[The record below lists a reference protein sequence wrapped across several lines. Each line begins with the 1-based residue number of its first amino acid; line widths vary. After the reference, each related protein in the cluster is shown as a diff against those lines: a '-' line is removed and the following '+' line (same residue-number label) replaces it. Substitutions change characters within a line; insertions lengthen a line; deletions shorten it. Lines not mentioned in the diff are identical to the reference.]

1 MNFETVKTNL
11 ERRGFA
17 VSCFD
22 TALEA
27 ADYLDAA
34 IDQKTVGIGGS
45 VTIAEMGLHDRLSAH
60 NQVFCHARLAPGQ
73 NTGDVFSHAA
83 VAQVYLSS
91 VNGLAQTGEI
101 VNIDGNCNR
110 ISAMCFGH
118 EKVYL
123 IVGKNKLAPDYE
135 AALWRARNVAAP
147 KNARRLGKNTP
158 CAKEADRC
166 YDCQSPERICR
177 SLMVFWE
184 KPRAC
189 EFEVVLIDEE
199 LGY

>member
-1 MNFETVKTNL
+1 MNFENVKNNL
-11 ERRGFA
+11 ERRGFT
-17 VSCFD
+17 VSCFE
-22 TALEA
+22 TAREA

-34 IDQKTVGIGGS
+34 IDQKTVGMGGS
-45 VTIAEMGLHDRLSAH
+45 VTITQMGLCDRLASH
-60 NQVFCHARLAPGQ
+60 NEVFSHARLAPGQ
-73 NTGDVFSHAA
+73 TAA
-83 VAQVYLSS
+83 DIFPRAAAAQVYLSS
-91 VNGLAQTGEI
+91 VNGLAETGEI

-135 AALWRARNVAAP
+135 SALWRARNIAAP
-147 KNARRLGKNTP
+147 KNAQRLGKNTP

-189 EFEVVLIDEE
+189 AFEVILIDEE

>member
-1 MNFETVKTNL
+1 MNFDTVKSNL
-11 ERRGFA
+11 ISLGYG
-17 VSCFD
+17 VSYFE
-22 TALEA
+22 TAREA
-27 ADYLDAA
+27 ADYLDAQ
-34 IDQKTVGIGGS
+34 IDQKTVGMGGS
-45 VTIAEMGLHDRLSAH
+45 VTITQMGLCDRLATH
-60 NQVFCHARLAPGQ
+60 NEVFSHAKLAPGQ
-73 NTGDVFSHAA
+73 TASDIFPLAA
-83 VAQVYLSS
+83 RAQIYMSS
-91 VNGLAQTGEI
+91 VNGLAETGEI

-123 IVGKNKLAPDYE
+123 IVGKNKLAPDYDS
-135 AALWRARNVAAP
+135 ALWRARNIAAP
-147 KNARRLGKNTP
+147 KNAQRLGKSTP

-166 YDCQSPERICR
+166 YNCKSQERICR
-177 SLMVFWE
+177 ALSVFWE

>member
-1 MNFETVKTNL
+1 MNFEIVKTNL

-17 VSCFD
+17 VSCF
-22 TALEA
+22 ASAREA
-27 ADYLDAA
+27 ADYLDDA
-34 IDQKTVGIGGS
+34 IDQTTVGIGGS
-45 VTIAEMGLHDRLSAH
+45 VTVTQMGLYDRLAAH
-60 NQVFCHARLAPGQ
+60 NQVFCHALPAQGQAPA
-73 NTGDVFSHAA
+73 DVFPLAA
-83 VAQVYLSS
+83 SAQVYLSS
-91 VNGLAQTGEI
+91 VNGLAETGEI

-123 IVGKNKLAPDYE
+123 IVGKNKIAPDYD
-135 AALWRARNVAAP
+135 AAVWRARNVAAP
-147 KNARRLGKNTP
+147 MNARRLNKNTP
-158 CAKEADRC
+158 CAKEANRC

-177 SLMVFWE
+177 ALMVFWE

-189 EFEVVLIDEE
+189 AFEVVLIDEE

>member
-1 MNFETVKTNL
+1 MNFETVKNNL

-22 TALEA
+22 TAREA

-34 IDQKTVGIGGS
+34 IDQRTVGMGGS
-45 VTIAEMGLHDRLSAH
+45 VTITQMGLCDRLASH
-60 NQVFCHARLAPGQ
+60 NEVFSHARLAPGQ
-73 NTGDVFSHAA
+73 TAA
-83 VAQVYLSS
+83 DIFPRAAAAQVYLSS
-91 VNGLAQTGEI
+91 VNGLAETGEI
-101 VNIDGNCNR
+101 INIDGNCNR

-135 AALWRARNVAAP
+135 AALWRARNIAAP
-147 KNARRLGKNTP
+147 KNAKRLGKNTP

-177 SLMVFWE
+177 ALSVFWE

-189 EFEVVLIDEE
+189 EFEVILIDEE

>member
-11 ERRGFA
+11 ERRGYT

-22 TALEA
+22 SAREA
-27 ADYLDAA
+27 ADYLDAV
-34 IDQKTVGIGGS
+34 IDQKTVGTGGS
-45 VTIAEMGLHDRLSAH
+45 VTLEQLGIGDRLATH
-60 NQVFCHARLAPGQ
+60 NRVYTHTRLAPGQ
-73 NTGDVFSHAA
+73 TAHDIFPLAA
-83 VAQVYLSS
+83 TAQVYLSS
-91 VNGLAQTGEI
+91 VNGLAESGEI

-123 IVGKNKLAPDYE
+123 IVGKNKIAPDYE
-135 AALWRARNVAAP
+135 AALWRARNIAAP
-147 KNARRLGKNTP
+147 KNAKRLGKNTP

-166 YDCQSPERICR
+166 YDCHSPERICHA
-177 SLMVFWE
+177 LMVFWE
-184 KPRAC
+184 RPRAC
-189 EFEVVLIDEE
+189 QTEVVLIDEE

>member
-1 MNFETVKTNL
+1 MNFEKVKNNL

-22 TALEA
+22 TAREA

-34 IDQKTVGIGGS
+34 IDQRTVGMGGS
-45 VTIAEMGLHDRLSAH
+45 VTITQMGLCDRLASH
-60 NQVFCHARLAPGQ
+60 NEVFSHARLAPGQ
-73 NTGDVFSHAA
+73 TAA
-83 VAQVYLSS
+83 DIFPRAAAAQVYLSS
-91 VNGLAQTGEI
+91 VNGLAETGEI

-110 ISAMCFGH
+110 VSAMCFGH

-135 AALWRARNVAAP
+135 AALWRARNIAAP
-147 KNARRLGKNTP
+147 KNAKRLGKNTP

-177 SLMVFWE
+177 ALSVFWE

-189 EFEVVLIDEE
+189 EFEVILIDEE